1 MINRTYSDEEL
12 EQIFQNLVL
21 EREKTKELEQKLLS
35 LNQEQHPSE
44 NFSSSKPKTSKEID
58 QLKYMINLYKK
69 KNTQA
74 ILTLYEQEQ
83 NSTPSHQIQELC
95 EQIED
100 LKEENA
106 SLIEQQKNLKNR
118 YDQLYAELKNAKL
131 SVTQDHS
138 LKAHEWTARYQEV
151 VSQNNKQK
159 EQLEKLTG
167 SLHEREKKIRDLQKF
182 ENSYKK
188 NSENRFL
195 LETQV
200 EQERNSNKTL
210 RLENQKLYRNLT
222 ESQKHSEQLERV
234 LKHLRERS
242 EESHLELNQLRED
255 FQRSQEAT
263 TNLSQQ
269 LQMTQNRLHDQTQE
283 YQQAQTEKN
292 DTLEE
297 MQALQNQFSDLRI
310 KVLDSQ
316 GIIQELNAEK
326 NLLEKRFMGATS
338 LLERLRLEWTSIKEV
353 LSKGLLEAQEL
364 QQSYLSLVH
373 EKTTYFNQTKQ
384 LKEYV
389 ERQKNV
395 IADLQSQIKIAC
407 EKEGHLKASFE
418 DFEKT
423 WQEKHQQSLQILQQ
437 QNVDLEN
444 NLQKYHEDL
453 SQKEEQISELHQQ
466 ISILRQDKIH
476 LEDTLTNITRY
487 QDEQEARIKVA
498 QQHLGKKVKE
508 VALLNEKIEEQKAQI
523 SDLQSTINQLKL
535 KMSDAQTAFELQLLQ
550 EKKQQDQLHE
560 TVRFAEGQVAKWE
573 DKYLKAYE
581 KLKTLEEKHQQMHS
595 LFSSLGHVM
604 SSGHVHT
611 ASSSQTLP
619 SPTTID
625 PPDAN
630 YSAPK
635 EEIYPL
641 NEPSFSQPAPSLFN
655 LEQKPSPM
663 RQNLFD

>member
-1 MINRTYSDEEL
+1 LINRTYSDEEL

-21 EREKTKELEQKLLS
+21 ERQKTKELEQKLLI
-35 LNQEQHPSE
+35 LNQEQAASE
-44 NFSSSKPKTSKEID
+44 NISSSKPTTSKEID
-58 QLKYMINLYKK
+58 QLRYMINLYKK

-83 NSTPSHQIQELC
+83 NPIPSHQVRELY

-118 YDQLYAELKNAKL
+118 YDQVCTELKSVQL

-138 LKAHEWTARYQEV
+138 LKSHEWTARYQEV
-151 VSQNNKQK
+151 VSQNSKQK
-159 EQLEKLTG
+159 EQLEKLAG
-167 SLHEREKKIRDLQKF
+167 SLQDREKKIRDLQKF
-182 ENSYKK
+182 EYSYKK

-210 RLENQKLYRNLT
+210 RLENQKLYKNLT
-222 ESQKHSEQLERV
+222 ESQKHSDQLERV

-263 TNLSQQ
+263 THLSQQ
-269 LQMTQNRLHDQTQE
+269 LKMTQSRLHDQTQE
-283 YQQAQTEKN
+283 YQQVQTEKN

-297 MQALQNQFSDLRI
+297 MQALQSQFSGLRTQ
-310 KVLDSQ
+310 VLDSQ
-316 GIIQELNAEK
+316 RIIQDLQGEK
-326 NLLEKRFMGATS
+326 SLLEKRLTGATT
-338 LLERLRLEWTSIKEV
+338 LIEYLRKEWISVKEV
-353 LSKGLLEAQEL
+353 LSKGLFEAQDL
-364 QQSYLSLVH
+364 QQSYLGLVH
-373 EKTTYFNQTKQ
+373 DKTTYFNQSKQ
-384 LKEYV
+384 LKEHL
-389 ERQKNV
+389 ERQK
-395 IADLQSQIKIAC
+395 IEIIDLQSQLKVAF

-418 DFEKT
+418 DFEKI
-423 WQEKHQQSLQILQQ
+423 WHEKHQQSLQTLQQ
-437 QNVDLEN
+437 KNLELEN
-444 NLQKYHEDL
+444 TLQKYQEDL
-453 SQKEEQISELHQQ
+453 SQKDEQISELHHQL
-466 ISILRQDKIH
+466 STLRQDKIH

-508 VALLNEKIEEQKAQI
+508 VALLNEKIEEQKVQI

-535 KMSDAQTAFELQLLQ
+535 KMSEAQAAFEQQLFQ
-550 EKKQQDQLHE
+550 EKKQHDQLHE

-573 DKYLKAYE
+573 EKYLKAYE
-581 KLKTLEEKHQQMHS
+581 KLKTLEEKQQQMHS

-604 SSGHVHT
+604 SGSPIST
-611 ASSSQTLP
+611 ASSPQAPS
-619 SPTTID
+619 SPTA
-625 PPDAN
+625 PDTPTAN
-630 YSAPK
+630 FSTTK

-641 NEPSFSQPAPSLFN
+641 NESPFSQPAPSLFN